1 MKLSPK
7 TLAILSNFAITNNSL
22 LFLEGKTQRTKSLSS
37 SSFIEVEIEENIP
50 KEFGIYD
57 LKKFHQTLSAF
68 DNPEI
73 DFEGDK
79 LIIKEGN
86 KSVSYITVD
95 KKVIKYPKDSL
106 KNAGI
111 EFHTEIELNNSDME
125 TIIKHNSILGTKNMV
140 FSSDGENLKI
150 ILNDIDNV
158 SADIFEYE
166 IGECSEAFEHVL
178 ETDVIKMLP
187 LDYKVSIGETAV
199 KFSSE
204 DSVKIDYWF
213 PIRES

>member
-7 TLAILSNFAITNNSL
+7 TLAILSNFSITNNSL
-22 LFLEGKTQRTKSLSS
+22 LFLKGKTQRTKSVSS
-37 SSFIEVEIEENIP
+37 SSFIEVEIEEDIP

-57 LKKFHQTLSAF
+57 LKRFHQTLSAF

-73 DFEGDK
+73 DFDGDK
-79 LIIKEGN
+79 LTIKEGN
-86 KSVSYITVD
+86 KSVRYITVD

-106 KNAGI
+106 RNAGI

-125 TIIKHNSILGTKNMV
+125 TITKHNSILGTKNMV

-199 KFSSE
+199 KFSSS
-204 DSVKIDYWF
+204 DGVKIDYWF
-213 PIRES
+213 PIRGT